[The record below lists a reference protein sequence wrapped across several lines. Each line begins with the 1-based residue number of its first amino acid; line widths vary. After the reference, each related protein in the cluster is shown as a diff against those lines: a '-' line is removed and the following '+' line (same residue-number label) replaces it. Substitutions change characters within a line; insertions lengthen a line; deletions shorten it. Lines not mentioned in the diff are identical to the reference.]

1 MFVAPPVPDL
11 WEWVC
16 RFAALTYLERKAS
29 RKAEKVSIWVVQ
41 LHQPFPRPVGNYNE
55 TPFGQALLAL
65 RRLVFVMARIGIRAK
80 IGVGY
85 GYKKGGLASIGLPYR
100 GRVKIGEE
108 IQFFRGVK

>member
-1 MFVAPPVPDL
+1 M
-11 WEWVC
+11 
-16 RFAALTYLERKAS
+16 
-29 RKAEKVSIWVVQ
+29 
-41 LHQPFPRPVGNYNE
+41 GNYNE
-55 TPFGQALLAL
+55 TPFEQALLAL
-65 RRLVFVMARIGIRAK
+65 RRLVFVMARIGIGAK